1 MGEVGI
7 PSIKIDFNNF
17 HRKLSNTQMKSET
30 NRNKAQFDDNLE
42 DIDYMAKTRN
52 NVSTTPSNVHLKR
65 NKGQSDIGIQV
76 KRYGDYLSHFKN
88 EAQRTNHYVPVSP
101 FSRNI
106 SSSTNNSK
114 SNSKSKDFI
123 LQNELKLSE
132 DEMFSSLFS
141 LRNLQGNSDNF
152 GNRFIHTTAQNN
164 SSNSPSL
171 RKPINPIR
179 KRIENTADNH
189 TERFRK
195 DNMTP
200 ALRHFKPVPQF
211 SSKHELDIQA
221 NKESTLKIQKKE
233 IKDNT
238 NISINEN
245 HNIEE
250 NLQSEDYYY
259 EDSNEADIIKNHND
273 ENLTNHTE
281 VSAITDK
288 QKEVRHAVLWKTYT
302 GPFVTTTQE

>member
-17 HRKLSNTQMKSET
+17 HRKLSNTQIKSET

-65 NKGQSDIGIQV
+65 NKGKSDIGIQV
-76 KRYGDYLSHFKN
+76 KRYGDYFSHFKN

-106 SSSTNNSK
+106 SISTN
-114 SNSKSKDFI
+114 NSKSKDFI
-123 LQNELKLSE
+123 LQNELELSE
-132 DEMFSSLFS
+132 DDMFSSLFS

-152 GNRFIHTTAQNN
+152 GHRLVHTTTQNN

-221 NKESTLKIQKKE
+221 NKENTLKIQKKE
-233 IKDNT
+233 IKDNP

-245 HNIEE
+245 HKIEE
-250 NLQSEDYYY
+250 NLQTEDYYY
-259 EDSNEADIIKNHND
+259 EDSNEADLIKNHNE

-281 VSAITDK
+281 ESAITDK